1 MSSTPNTTTRSSNF
15 AALFDVALSKY
26 IKLTG
31 RDLRDHPFAY
41 MIDWCESPD
50 AVLAIFQEQSM
61 AFDEFRNSDP
71 KLVKWLAPLVSGLHA
86 ISTNV
91 VISSGASLVS
101 PLMLYPMLYP
111 INKCGPT
118 SYI

>member
-1 MSSTPNTTTRSSNF
+1 
-15 AALFDVALSKY
+15 
-26 IKLTG
+26 
-31 RDLRDHPFAY
+31 